1 MSLLTKNKILSEQLE
16 EADKTI
22 IALMNKISELGSK
35 IFKLEQDKEY
45 LSQSVTLREC
55 NLGIKNDMLTKEN
68 DKLTNKLKQCEIIAN
83 NVLYFHD
90 KSDYEVSLYE
100 ILNIIQDK
108 NINESRYD
116 KLSYMEGE

>member
-1 MSLLTKNKILSEQLE
+1 MKYDPNRKVRTVEDEIADIVQQLE
-16 EADKTI
+16 
-22 IALMNKISELGSK
+22 IS
-35 IFKLEQDKEY
+35 
-45 LSQSVTLREC
+45 
-55 NLGIKNDMLTKEN
+55 MLKH
-68 DKLTNKLKQCEIIAN
+68 KLKQCEIIAN

-90 KSDYEVSLYE
+90 KSDYEISLYE